1 MKTWSRSNR
10 SAAGELNLAHRV
22 GEGFI
27 EEEIAFFLNTVFY
40 PLTAAVSFMVC
51 EHLPTPPTPH
61 QHRSVYLNTP
71 GGCPKAAIFSL
82 SVYRDHVT
90 WPALWY
96 KAPQHLLI
104 HMSAHCMG
112 SELPGVQSAEQ
123 KPTGIALWSNWGYA
137 AGFLNSQVEHESQR
151 NSTVLPG
158 QGGFCQE
165 DNSQKVRSHSYMI
178 LSCTKP
184 YDVHRALFDLILHYP
199 VEALTP
205 SRSSGPYA

>member
-1 MKTWSRSNR
+1 
-10 SAAGELNLAHRV
+10 
-22 GEGFI
+22 
-27 EEEIAFFLNTVFY
+27 
-40 PLTAAVSFMVC
+40 
-51 EHLPTPPTPH
+51 
-61 QHRSVYLNTP
+61 
-71 GGCPKAAIFSL
+71 
-82 SVYRDHVT
+82 
-90 WPALWY
+90 
-96 KAPQHLLI
+96 
-104 HMSAHCMG
+104 MG
-112 SELPGVQSAEQ
+112 SELPGVQSTEQ

-199 VEALTP
+199 VKALVGHTPRSTLKGDAGQFKRLPYLGSGRPSFESQLYNLLAAWPEAGRGLQSFWASEFFHFCYMEDNDVCLLRLSENVSTQY
-205 SRSSGPYA
+205 SGYWVLLFAIFLLLLWFLKTLRDK